1 MANIRRFFPGGN
13 TSSGFYSYHDNI
25 IDLDRNM
32 LYILKGMPGGG
43 KSSLMREIGENAAKE
58 GYNVEFHHCPSDPN
72 SIDGIVI
79 KELKIALVDGT
90 APHGRV
96 S

>member
-1 MANIRRFFPGGN
+1 MSRVRRIFPGGN
-13 TSSGFYSYHDNI
+13 TSQGFYSLHDNI
-25 IDLDRNM
+25 ISLDRNM

-43 KSSLMREIGENAAKE
+43 KSSLMNNIGERMSEKGFSIE
-58 GYNVEFHHCPSDPN
+58 YHHCPSDPE

-79 KELKIALVDGT
+79 EELRIGIVDGT
-90 APHGRV
+90 PPHGRV